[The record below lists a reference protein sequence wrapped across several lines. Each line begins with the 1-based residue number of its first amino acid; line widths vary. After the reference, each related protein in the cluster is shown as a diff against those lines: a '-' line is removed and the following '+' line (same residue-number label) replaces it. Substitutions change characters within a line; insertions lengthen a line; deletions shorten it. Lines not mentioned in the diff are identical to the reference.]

1 MGEPQKYDYHLPV
14 FLERSLEYLIHKPN
28 GTYADGTLGGGGH
41 AQAILDRLN
50 SGGNLLAFDKDPDA
64 IDYCRRKFENELNK
78 SAPRIKL
85 INECYSEA
93 CTVAKSEGYLDGL
106 LLDLGVSSRQL
117 DTEQRGLSYRVKS
130 PLDMRFGPAGPT
142 AEDLLNAA
150 TARELEGILR
160 KFGEEP
166 QARVISR
173 RIVDRRRGHTLK
185 TTWDLRLIVEEVAPK
200 NHVFK
205 TLSRVFQAI
214 RIAVNSELD
223 VLDYTLKNIPD
234 YLNPGG
240 RIVVISYHS
249 LEDRITKNIFK
260 ELSKGS
266 KNKYAEDAEQPILKL
281 LTQKPIIPTE
291 EEIEQNPR
299 ARSAKLRVA
308 EKI

>member
-1 MGEPQKYDYHLPV
+1 MEKPTTYDYHEPV
-14 FLERSLEYLIHKPN
+14 FLERSLEFLIKKPN
-28 GTYADGTLGGGGH
+28 GIYIDGTLGGGGH
-41 AQAILDRLN
+41 AQAIFERLD
-50 SGGNLLAFDKDPDA
+50 SGGNLVAFDKDPDA
-64 IDYCRRKFENELNK
+64 IGYCRRKFATELNK
-78 SAPRIKL
+78 TAPRVKL

-93 CTVAKSEGYLDGL
+93 CSFAENKGLIDGL

-130 PLDMRFGPAGPT
+130 PLDMRFGPEGLT

-166 QARVISR
+166 LSRVIAR
-173 RIVDRRRGHTLK
+173 RIVERRRGATLK
-185 TTWDLRLIVEEVAPK
+185 TTWDLRLIIEEVAPK
-200 NHVFK
+200 QHVFK

-223 VLDYTLKNIPD
+223 VLEYTLKNIPK
-234 YLNPGG
+234 YMNNGG

-260 ELSKGS
+260 ELSKTSG
-266 KNKYAEDAEQPILKL
+266 NKYAEDAEIPVLKL
-281 LTQKPIIPTE
+281 ITPKPIIPTE
-291 EEIEQNPR
+291 EEISKNPR